1 LQNSERLRELA
12 ADANVILSA
21 VAGNAALRIFLEKDI
36 EIVTTQFNIDE
47 VREYLSVIAGKYEIR
62 EEILKSQLK
71 LLPLKIY
78 QNDFYREFL
87 FSDAKRLSGKDEDDT
102 ELLAL
107 AMKLKIPIWS
117 NDRDF
122 KLTGVEL
129 YTTAKLLKILKI
141 SKDR

>member
-1 LQNSERLRELA
+1 LPTSNPLKKLA

-21 VAGNAALRIFLEKDI
+21 VAGKAALRVFLKQDI
-36 EIVTTQFNIDE
+36 EIVTTEFNIDE
-47 VREYLSVIAGKYEIR
+47 VREYLSVIAGKYNLR
-62 EEILKSQLK
+62 VEILESQLK

-78 QNDFYREFL
+78 SQDLYKQFL
-87 FSDAKRLSGKDEDDT
+87 PKAAKIMSGRDMDDI

-122 KLTGVEL
+122 AVSGVTV
-129 YTTAKLLKILKI
+129 YTTAKLLKKLKA
-141 SKDR
+141 

>member
-1 LQNSERLRELA
+1 MPTSNPIKKLA

-21 VAGNAALRIFLEKDI
+21 VAGKAALRVFLKEDI

-47 VREYLSVIAGKYEIR
+47 VREYLSVIAGKYNLS
-62 EEILKSQLK
+62 EELLESQLK

-78 QNDFYREFL
+78 SQDQYRQFL
-87 FSDAKRLSGKDEDDT
+87 SKASKVMSGRDMDDI

-107 AMKLKIPIWS
+107 AMKLKAPVWS

-122 KLTGVEL
+122 SSSGVKV
-129 YTTAKLLKILKI
+129 YTTARLLKELEA
-141 SKDR
+141 

>member
-87 FSDAKRLSGKDEDDT
+87 FSDAKRLCGK
-102 ELLAL
+102 
-107 AMKLKIPIWS
+107 
-117 NDRDF
+117 R
-122 KLTGVEL
+122 
-129 YTTAKLLKILKI
+129 
-141 SKDR
+141 

>member
-1 LQNSERLRELA
+1 MQTLRPLKKLA

-21 VAGNAALRIFLEKDI
+21 IAGKAALRIFLEEDI

-47 VREYLSVIAGKYEIR
+47 VREYISVIAEKYALS
-62 EEILKSQLK
+62 EEILESQLK

-78 QNDFYREFL
+78 QQSFYRGSL
-87 FSDAKRLSGKDEDDT
+87 HSASIRLSEKDEDDI

-107 AMKLKIPIWS
+107 SMKLNIPNWS

-122 KLTGVEL
+122 KNAGAEV
-129 YTTAKLLKILKI
+129 YTTAKLLKILNV
-141 SKDR
+141 

>member
-1 LQNSERLRELA
+1 LQSSGHLRKLA

-21 VAGNAALRIFLEKDI
+21 VAGKAALRIFLEKDI

-47 VREYLSVIAGKYEIR
+47 VREYLCVIAVKYDLR
-62 EEILKSQLK
+62 EEILESQSK

-78 QNDFYREFL
+78 QQDFYKEFL
-87 FSDAKRLSGKDEDDT
+87 YRATKRLSGKDEDDI

-107 AMKLKIPIWS
+107 AMRLKIPVWS

-122 KLTGVEL
+122 KHSGVEV
-129 YTTAKLLKILKI
+129 YTTANLLKILKI
-141 SKDR
+141 